1 MSFAILKPVVKPF
14 GNWSTRCPNIFVQHG
29 IFVMSILDR
38 LKAKTAA
45 SGLPNPIR
53 GLKSA
58 WDEAGQRQ
66 QTGKPER
73 QPRTPRKPTSTARQ
87 RYNQR
92 RYGQTADA
100 AEASTFVDVGAAAPE
115 TSSQPTWYE
124 RLGFERILPARDQ
137 NDEPI
142 QPTGPRPNRL
152 HFDVPLLLVL
162 ITLIVFGMLMVY
174 SASADFSYEVH
185 GSATYLFLRQ
195 LVFLGVGVV
204 AATIL
209 AWLNY
214 HIWQKVAVYAMAATL
229 VALFAVLFVGDQ
241 RHGAVRT
248 LFNGSVQPS
257 ELAKVITVIYLAV
270 WLYSKRDVLH
280 DVSFGLIPMGMI
292 LGLVGGAI
300 LLQPDLSA
308 VVTVFIIGAI
318 MFFLANSDLKQITL
332 LLVVAVIFGIIV
344 AVSGG
349 LTLTGNERIRS
360 FLAGLNDPLQ
370 ASYHVQRSLE
380 AFVQGG
386 LFGVGIGNAE
396 TKLTG
401 LPVPHT
407 DSIFAVVGEE
417 TGLIG
422 ASFMV
427 LLYTLLLWRGMVIAS
442 RAPDGLG
449 KLLAA
454 GLSIWLA
461 LEAYINM
468 AVMVGLMPFAGNALP
483 FVSVGGS
490 NLVVSMIAVGIL
502 MNVSRLSERSEEEK
516 ERTFNE
522 VVDLRGRYGRRSV
535 SSAGRTSRTYSTTSR
550 R

>member
-1 MSFAILKPVVKPF
+1 
-14 GNWSTRCPNIFVQHG
+14 
-29 IFVMSILDR
+29 MSIIDKLKEKTTQSQSGIKSALD
-38 LKAKTAA
+38 
-45 SGLPNPIR
+45 

-66 QTGKPER
+66 AKKAEPRKRATASSTPEGEAER
-73 QPRTPRKPTSTARQ
+73 QPRKPSSTARE
-87 RYNQR
+87 RYNRR
-92 RYGQTADA
+92 RYGQTADVV
-100 AEASTFVDVGAAAPE
+100 ESPSIVDVGAATPQTPPAPR
-115 TSSQPTWYE
+115 WYE
-124 RLGFERILPARDQ
+124 RLGFERILPERGENTETA
-137 NDEPI
+137 
-142 QPTGPRPNRL
+142 QPAGPHANRL
-152 HFDVPLLLVL
+152 HIDVPLLLVL
-162 ITLIVFGMLMVY
+162 ITLLVFGMLMVY

-195 LVFLGVGVV
+195 LAFLAVGIV

-209 AWLNY
+209 AWMNY
-214 HIWQKVAVYAMAATL
+214 HIWQKMAVYAMGITL
-229 VALFAVLFVGDQ
+229 ISLFVVLFVGDQ

-248 LFNGSVQPS
+248 IFNGSVQPS
-257 ELAKVITVIYLAV
+257 ELAKVVTVIYLAV

-280 DVSFGLIPMGMI
+280 DVSFGLVPMGMI

-308 VVTVFIIGAI
+308 VVTVLIIGAI
-318 MFFLANSDLKQITL
+318 MFFLANSDIKQITI
-332 LLVVAVIFGIIV
+332 LLVVAVVFGILV

-360 FLAGLNDPLQ
+360 FLAGWSDPLQ

-386 LFGVGIGNAE
+386 VFGVGIGNAE

-407 DSIFAVVGEE
+407 DSIYAVVGEE
-417 TGLIG
+417 TGLMG
-422 ASFMV
+422 ATFMV
-427 LLYTLLLWRGMVIAS
+427 VLYTLLLWRGMVIAS

-490 NLVVSMIAVGIL
+490 NLVMSMIAIGIL
-502 MNVSRLSERSEEEK
+502 LNVSRLSERTVEEK

-535 SSAGRTSRTYSTTSR
+535 SGAGRSTRTYSPAPR